1 MPKNQRSGAPKKAR
15 WTPDQKADAKKGPKK
30 AHRGQSAGGAAASR
44 PARDDRPPR
53 RESTRDDRRPTNDRG
68 PRREFNRDDR
78 PARSFNRDDRPAR
91 SFNRDERPARS
102 FNRDDRPVRRFDR
115 DDNRGPRRE
124 FSRDERPQRSTYSRE
139 DRPVNRFSNDD
150 NRGPRRDTGRD
161 DRPARTFNRDDR
173 PARSFDRDENRGPR
187 RETSRDDRPART
199 FNRDDR
205 PARSFDRDENRG
217 PRRETSRDD
226 RPARTFNRDDRP
238 ARSFDR
244 DENRGPRREFTRDD
258 RPQRS
263 FNRSDRFDRGP
274 REDQVDPEAER
285 MEADTWVKATR
296 KSVDGPVDVAEDNGF
311 AALGLSQRLVER
323 LARDGITTPFPIQ
336 TATIPDALAG
346 KDVLGRGQT
355 GSGKTLAFGLP
366 ALSRLDNGQKASPRR
381 PRALVMVPTRELAM
395 QVSDALEPL
404 VHVLGLRHKLVA
416 GGLSY
421 TTQINALNRGV
432 DLLIATP
439 GRLKDLVEREAV
451 ILDSIEICVLD
462 EADHM
467 ADMGFMPEVTA
478 ILDQMPKGGQRMLFS
493 ATLDKGVD
501 KLVDGY
507 LTDPVTHSTSDAKAS
522 VTTMEHHVLLIDPMH
537 KKTITAEVAN
547 RSGRTVV
554 FVRTKLGADRV
565 ALQLREQGVFAAAL
579 HGGLNQGARNRVL
592 GAFRDGSLPVLVATD
607 VAARGIHVDDVS
619 VVLQVDPPADHKDYL
634 HRSGRTARAGDKGTV
649 VTLALPHQR
658 RTMERMAREAGID
671 AVPTKAVPGDERL
684 AATGA
689 ITPSGIPV
697 PEDQVRRV
705 LEGDK
710 RGGRRPGAH
719 GGPRGG
725 GPRGGGPRGPRQGGN
740 RSYGSDR
747 PSGQRGE
754 RSSYSR
760 G

>member
-1 MPKNQRSGAPKKAR
+1 MPKNTSSGAPKKAR
-15 WTPDQKADAKKGPKK
+15 WSASKKADAQRGPKK
-30 AHRGQSAGGAAASR
+30 PHRGQSASSASSSGR
-44 PARDDRPPR
+44 TGYAGKAPRSERSPRWSDRDDR
-53 RESTRDDRRPTNDRG
+53 
-68 PRREFNRDDR
+68 
-78 PARSFNRDDRPAR
+78 A
-91 SFNRDERPARS
+91 
-102 FNRDDRPVRRFDR
+102 
-115 DDNRGPRRE
+115 PRRE
-124 FSRDERPQRSTYSRE
+124 FS
-139 DRPVNRFSNDD
+139 
-150 NRGPRRDTGRD
+150 
-161 DRPARTFNRDDR
+161 RDDR
-173 PARSFDRDENRGPR
+173 PARSFDRDDRGPR
-187 RETSRDDRPART
+187 REFSRDDRPQRFDRDDRPRRVDRDGQESRPART
-199 FNRDDR
+199 WNRDDRGPRRELNRDERPARSFDRSDR
-205 PARSFDRDENRG
+205 PARSFDRDDRAPRREFNRDERPQRREFDSRG
-217 PRRETSRDD
+217 PRRDTGD
-226 RPARTFNRDDRP
+226 
-238 ARSFDR
+238 
-244 DENRGPRREFTRDD
+244 RGPRRFERT
-258 RPQRS
+258 
-263 FNRSDRFDRGP
+263 DRFDRAP
-274 REDQVDPEAER
+274 REEFVDPESER
-285 MEADTWVKATR
+285 LEADTWVKATR
-296 KSVDGPVDVAEDNGF
+296 KQVDGPVSVTEDNGF
-311 AALGLSQRLVER
+311 AAMGLPEALVTR

-366 ALSRLDNGQKASPRR
+366 TLARLADGRKAAPRR

-421 TTQINALNRGV
+421 TTQINALNRGL

-439 GRLKDLVEREAV
+439 GRLKDLIERGAVE
-451 ILDSIEICVLD
+451 LGDIEVCILD

-478 ILDQMPKGGQRMLFS
+478 ILDQMPAGGQRLLFS
-493 ATLDKGVD
+493 ATLDNGID
-501 KLVDGY
+501 QLVARY
-507 LTDPVTHSTSDAKAS
+507 LTDPVTHSTDDAKAS

-547 RSGRTVV
+547 REGRTVV

-592 GAFRDGSLPVLVATD
+592 GAFRDGTLPVLVATD

-658 RTMERMAREAGID
+658 KGMERMAREAGID
-671 AVPTKAVPGDERL
+671 AMPTRAVPGDERL

-689 ITPSGIPV
+689 TSPSGIPV

-705 LEGDK
+705 LEGEK
-710 RGGRRPGAH
+710 RGRRPGS
-719 GGPRGG
+719 GPRGG
-725 GPRGGGPRGPRQGGN
+725 GYRGQGG
-740 RSYGSDR
+740 R
-747 PSGQRGE
+747 PSPRGE
-754 RSSYSR
+754 RSGGYR
-760 G
+760 GVRS

>member
-1 MPKNQRSGAPKKAR
+1 MPKNTSSGAPKKAR
-15 WTPDQKADAKKGPKK
+15 WSASKKADVQRGPKK
-30 AHRGQSAGGAAASR
+30 PHRGQAASSSDGKRSYAGR
-44 PARDDRPPR
+44 PARDDRAPR
-53 RESTRDDRRPTNDRG
+53 REFSRDERPQRFERDDRPRRVDREGRPARSFSRDDRPARSYDRDDRG

-78 PARSFNRDDRPAR
+78 PARSFGRDDRAPR
-91 SFNRDERPARS
+91 RD
-102 FNRDDRPVRRFDR
+102 FGDRGPRREF
-115 DDNRGPRRE
+115 DNRGPRRE
-124 FSRDERPQRSTYSRE
+124 FGD
-139 DRPVNRFSNDD
+139 
-150 NRGPRRDTGRD
+150 RGPRRFE
-161 DRPARTFNRDDR
+161 RT
-173 PARSFDRDENRGPR
+173 
-187 RETSRDDRPART
+187 
-199 FNRDDR
+199 
-205 PARSFDRDENRG
+205 
-217 PRRETSRDD
+217 
-226 RPARTFNRDDRP
+226 
-238 ARSFDR
+238 
-244 DENRGPRREFTRDD
+244 
-258 RPQRS
+258 
-263 FNRSDRFDRGP
+263 DRFDRAP
-274 REDQVDPEAER
+274 REEFVDPESER
-285 MEADTWVKATR
+285 LEADTWVKATR
-296 KSVDGPVDVAEDNGF
+296 KEVDGPVSVTEDNGF
-311 AALGLSQRLVER
+311 AAMGLPEALVTR

-366 ALSRLDNGQKASPRR
+366 TLTRLADGRKAAPRR

-421 TTQINALNRGV
+421 TTQINALNRGLDV
-432 DLLIATP
+432 LIATP
-439 GRLKDLVEREAV
+439 GRLKDLIERGAVE
-451 ILDSIEICVLD
+451 LGDIEVCILD

-478 ILDQMPKGGQRMLFS
+478 ILDQMPEGGQRLLFS
-493 ATLDKGVD
+493 ATLDNGID
-501 KLVDGY
+501 QLVDRY
-507 LTDPVTHSTSDAKAS
+507 LTDPVTHSTDDAKAS

-547 RSGRTVV
+547 REGRTVV

-592 GAFRDGSLPVLVATD
+592 GAFRDGTLPVLVATD

-658 RTMERMAREAGID
+658 KGMERMAREAGID
-671 AVPTKAVPGDERL
+671 AMPTRAVPGDERL

-689 ITPSGIPV
+689 VSPSGIPV

-705 LEGDK
+705 LEGEK
-710 RGGRRPGAH
+710 RGRRPGS

-725 GPRGGGPRGPRQGGN
+725 FRSNGGPRTGQRGSGPRGGTH
-740 RSYGSDR
+740 
-747 PSGQRGE
+747 RGE
-754 RSSYSR
+754 RSGGYR
-760 G
+760 GARA

>member
-1 MPKNQRSGAPKKAR
+1 VPKNLRSGAPKKAR
-15 WTPDQKADAKKGPKK
+15 WTPEKKADAKKGPKK
-30 AHRGQSAGGAAASR
+30 AHRGQSSPPSGGSSYAAR
-44 PARDDRPPR
+44 PARDG
-53 RESTRDDRRPTNDRG
+53 DRRPERS
-68 PRREFNRDDR
+68 DR
-78 PARSFNRDDRPAR
+78 PARSYDRGDRPAR
-91 SFNRDERPARS
+91 SGG
-102 FNRDDRPVRRFDR
+102 RDDRAPRSYDR
-115 DDNRGPRRE
+115 
-124 FSRDERPQRSTYSRE
+124 S
-139 DRPVNRFSNDD
+139 
-150 NRGPRRDTGRD
+150 

-173 PARSFDRDENRGPR
+173 APRSYDRSARPARSNE
-187 RETSRDDRPART
+187 RDDRGSRT

-205 PARSFDRDENRG
+205 PQ
-217 PRRETSRDD
+217 RREFNRDD
-226 RPARTFNRDDRP
+226 RPQRRDSTRDDRPVRRYDRDASDRSESRGPRQYNREDRPVTSYTRDDNRAPRRDDRTDRP

-244 DENRGPRREFTRDD
+244 SD
-258 RPQRS
+258 RPARS
-263 FNRSDRFDRGP
+263 FDRSDRPARSFEG
-274 REDQVDPEAER
+274 QGDPEAER

-296 KSVDGPVDVAEDNGF
+296 KTVDGPVNVDADNGF
-311 AALGLSQRLVER
+311 AGLGLTERLVER

-336 TATIPDALAG
+336 SATIPDALAG

-366 ALSRLDNGQKASPRR
+366 MLSRLANGDKAAPRR
-381 PRALVMVPTRELAM
+381 PRALVLVPTRELAM

-404 VHVLGLRHKLVA
+404 VHVLGLKHKLVA

-421 TTQINALNRGV
+421 TTQISALNRGV

-439 GRLKDLVEREAV
+439 GRLKDLIEREAV
-451 ILDSIEICVLD
+451 QLRDIEIAVLD

-478 ILDQMPKGGQRMLFS
+478 ILDQMPAGGQRMLFS

-501 KLVDGY
+501 KLVAGY
-507 LTDPVTHSTSDAKAS
+507 LTDPVTHSTHDAKAS

-537 KKTITAEVAN
+537 KKTIIAEVAN
-547 RSGRTVV
+547 REGRTVV

-658 RTMERMAREAGID
+658 RTMERMAKDAGID
-671 AVPTKAVPGDERL
+671 AVPTKAIPGDARL

-689 ITPSGIPV
+689 LTPSGIPV
-697 PEDQVRRV
+697 PEDKVRRV
-705 LEGDK
+705 LEGNK
-710 RGGRRPGAH
+710 RGGRPGQ
-719 GGPRGG
+719 G
-725 GPRGGGPRGPRQGGN
+725 GPRGGGPRGPRQGGGN
-740 RSYGSDR
+740 RSYRDDRSGGS
-747 PSGQRGE
+747 RGE
-754 RSSYSR
+754 RGSYSR
-760 G
+760 AARG

>member
-1 MPKNQRSGAPKKAR
+1 MSSGAPKKAR
-15 WTPDQKADAKKGPKK
+15 WTPDQKAAAKKGPKK
-30 AHRGQSAGGAAASR
+30 AHRGQSPAGGAGKPSYGSR
-44 PARDDRPPR
+44 PARDADRLARREFDRDDRSQRRDSRDDRPQR
-53 RESTRDDRRPTNDRG
+53 SSTRDDRPQ
-68 PRREFNRDDR
+68 
-78 PARSFNRDDRPAR
+78 R
-91 SFNRDERPARS
+91 SFNRDERPQRS
-102 FNRDDRPVRRFDR
+102 FNRDDTRGPRREFDRDQRPQRRDFSRDDRPVRRFDR

-139 DRPVNRFSNDD
+139 DRPVTRFSNDERPQRSFNRDD
-150 NRGPRRDTGRD
+150 NRGPRREL
-161 DRPARTFNRDDR
+161 NRDDR
-173 PARSFDRDENRGPR
+173 PARSFDRDDNRGPR
-187 RETSRDDRPART
+187 REL
-199 FNRDDR
+199 N
-205 PARSFDRDENRG
+205 
-217 PRRETSRDD
+217 
-226 RPARTFNRDDRP
+226 
-238 ARSFDR
+238 
-244 DENRGPRREFTRDD
+244 RDD

-263 FNRSDRFDRGP
+263 FNRNDRFDRAP
-274 REDQVDPEAER
+274 RFEDQVDPEAER

-296 KSVDGPVDVAEDNGF
+296 KSVDGPVTVAEDNGF
-311 AALGLSQRLVER
+311 AALGLPERLVER
-323 LARDGITTPFPIQ
+323 LAREGITTPFPIQ
-336 TATIPDALAG
+336 AATIPDALAG

-366 ALSRLDNGQKASPRR
+366 ALSRLDNGQKAAPRR
-381 PRALVMVPTRELAM
+381 PRALVLVPTRELAM

-451 ILDSIEICVLD
+451 ILDAIEIAVLD

-478 ILDQMPKGGQRMLFS
+478 ILDQMPAGGQRMLFS

-501 KLVDGY
+501 KLVEGY
-507 LTDPVTHSTSDAKAS
+507 LTDPVTHSTDDAKAS

-634 HRSGRTARAGDKGTV
+634 HRSGRTARAGDRGTV

-689 ITPSGIPV
+689 VTPSGIPV

-705 LEGDK
+705 LEGEK
-710 RGGRRPGAH
+710 RGGRRPGGH

-740 RSYGSDR
+740 RSYGDR
-747 PSGQRGE
+747 PGGQRE
-754 RSSYSR
+754 RGSYSR

>member
-1 MPKNQRSGAPKKAR
+1 MSSGAPKKAR
-15 WTPDQKADAKKGPKK
+15 WTPDQKAAARKGPKK
-30 AHRGQSAGGAAASR
+30 AHRGQPTAGGAGKSSYGSR
-44 PARDDRPPR
+44 PARDADRLAR
-53 RESTRDDRRPTNDRG
+53 REFDRDDRPQRRDSRDDRPQRSY
-68 PRREFNRDDR
+68 NRDDR
-78 PARSFNRDDRPAR
+78 PQRSFNRDDRPQRRDSRDDRPQR
-91 SFNRDERPARS
+91 SFNRDDNRGPRRDFDRDQRPQRRDFS
-102 FNRDDRPVRRFDR
+102 RDDRPVRRFDR

-139 DRPVNRFSNDD
+139 DRPVTRFSNDERPQRSFDRDD
-150 NRGPRRDTGRD
+150 NRGPRREL
-161 DRPARTFNRDDR
+161 NRDDR
-173 PARSFDRDENRGPR
+173 PQRSFDRDDRGPR
-187 RETSRDDRPART
+187 RD
-199 FNRDDR
+199 FN
-205 PARSFDRDENRG
+205 
-217 PRRETSRDD
+217 
-226 RPARTFNRDDRP
+226 
-238 ARSFDR
+238 
-244 DENRGPRREFTRDD
+244 RDD

-263 FNRSDRFDRGP
+263 FNRDDRPQRSFDRDDRGPRRDFNRDDRGPRRDFNRNDRFDRAP
-274 REDQVDPEAER
+274 RFEDQVDPEAER

-296 KSVDGPVDVAEDNGF
+296 KSVDGPVTVAEDNGF
-311 AALGLSQRLVER
+311 AALGLSTRLVER

-336 TATIPDALAG
+336 AATIPDALAG

-366 ALSRLDNGQKASPRR
+366 ALSRLDNGQKAAPRR
-381 PRALVMVPTRELAM
+381 PRALVLVPTRELAM

-451 ILDSIEICVLD
+451 ILDAIEIAVLD

-478 ILDQMPKGGQRMLFS
+478 ILDQMPAGGQRMLFS

-507 LTDPVTHSTSDAKAS
+507 LTDPVTHSTDDAKAS

-634 HRSGRTARAGDKGTV
+634 HRSGRTARAGDRGTV

-689 ITPSGIPV
+689 VTPSGIPV

-705 LEGDK
+705 LEGEK
-710 RGGRRPGAH
+710 RGGRRPGGH

-740 RSYGSDR
+740 RSYGDR
-747 PSGQRGE
+747 PGGQRE
-754 RSSYSR
+754 RGSYSR